1 MNPAFLFPV
10 IGWQRKPFFHFM
22 NSTTTLMFDRL
33 ALIHAKEPVI
43 SPTLFCIISGYVN
56 TVKKLFRIIKKIVL
70 TRGPP
75 LKVSQEPPGIHRSHF
90 EDH

>member
-1 MNPAFLFPV
+1 
-10 IGWQRKPFFHFM
+10 
-22 NSTTTLMFDRL
+22 MFDRL

-75 LKVSQEPPGIHRSHF
+75 LKCPRNHQGFTGHTLKTTDLI
-90 EDH
+90 